1 MSTLRLATL
10 DDLGRVCRTLVRA
23 FAVDPLIRWMLP
35 DDDAYA
41 EWQGEAFFRLVVR
54 RWMDVGEVMVTDD
67 CAAVAVWGRP
77 DPSHP
82 SDAARADMID
92 TYQRFDEASHALMGW
107 VSDAVD
113 AHRPPQPYWYLQFL
127 GTHPDWQGQGLGTA
141 LLAHRRE
148 HCDQEGTVQYL
159 ETATDDDIA
168 YYRARGFEVCETFD
182 VHDPTHPVTPSCTIT
197 TMSRTPH
204 RL

>member
-10 DDLGRVCRTLVRA
+10 DDLGRVCRTLTRA

-35 DDDAYA
+35 DDDAYR

-54 RWMDVGEVMVTDD
+54 RWMDVGEVVVTDD
-67 CAAVAVWGRP
+67 CAAVAVWGSP
-77 DPSHP
+77 DPVRP

-92 TYQRFDEASHALMGW
+92 IYQRFDVASQRLMS
-107 VSDAVD
+107 VVETAVD
-113 AHRPPQPYWYLQFL
+113 ARRPQQPYWYLQFL
-127 GTHPDWQGQGLGTA
+127 GTHPDWQGQGLGSA
-141 LLAHRRE
+141 LMAQRRE
-148 HCDQEGTVQYL
+148 HCDRDGTSQHL

-168 YYRARGFEVCETFD
+168 YYRARGFEVCDTFE
-182 VHDPTHPVTPSCTIT
+182 VHDDAHPVTPSCTIT
-197 TMSRTPH
+197 TMSRAPQ